1 VVAQQTE
8 NKHYKGE
15 IMGNPKSEEQCGAC
29 RHYEEDRTCF
39 LDKGINSGADLL
51 GEDVEFV
58 TPEPIRYS
66 PSNAGC
72 AYFEPRTD

>member
-1 VVAQQTE
+1 ME
-8 NKHYKGE
+8 DPNNK
-15 IMGNPKSEEQCGAC
+15 EQCGNC
-29 RHYEEDRTCF
+29 RHYEEGRTCF
-39 LDKGINSGADLL
+39 LDKGINSGAGLL

-58 TPEPIRYS
+58 TPEPIRYN